1 MQNDT
6 YHLQARDEL
15 VAKVCQ
21 LGPFHLFFT
30 LSCAEMNWSEN
41 FVTLL
46 KKLYPEISIRY
57 EMHNKP
63 NWSGDDND
71 IFVKYGNEEEMPL
84 WEYVETLPKSKYELL
99 RDQVMDTTRIFDNRV
114 KSFIKNI
121 LLGPGRDK
129 IPISYYTYRVEF
141 QGIGDI
147 NI

>member
-1 MQNDT
+1 M
-6 YHLQARDEL
+6 
-15 VAKVCQ
+15 AKVCQ

-57 EMHNKP
+57 EKHNKP

-71 IFVKYGNEEEMPL
+71 IFVKYGDEEEMPL
-84 WEYVETLPKSKYELL
+84 WEYVKTLPKSKYELL

-141 QGIGDI
+141 QGTGDKTI
-147 NI
+147 

>member
-1 MQNDT
+1 
-6 YHLQARDEL
+6 
-15 VAKVCQ
+15 
-21 LGPFHLFFT
+21 
-30 LSCAEMNWSEN
+30 MNWSEN

-57 EMHNKP
+57 EKHNKP

-71 IFVKYGNEEEMPL
+71 IFVKYGDEEEMPL
-84 WEYVETLPKSKYELL
+84 WEYVKTLPKSKYELL

-121 LLGPGRDK
+121 LLGPGEDK

>member
-1 MQNDT
+1 
-6 YHLQARDEL
+6 
-15 VAKVCQ
+15 
-21 LGPFHLFFT
+21 
-30 LSCAEMNWSEN
+30 MNWSEN

-57 EMHNKP
+57 EKHNKP

-71 IFVKYGNEEEMPL
+71 IFVKYGDEEEIPL
-84 WEYVETLPKSKYELL
+84 WEYVKTLPKSKYELL

-121 LLGPGRDK
+121 LLGPGGDK

-141 QGIGDI
+141 QGTGDKTI
-147 NI
+147 KIIY

>member
-1 MQNDT
+1 MQNEIC
-6 YHLQARDEL
+6 HQQARDEL

-46 KKLYPEISIRY
+46 RKLYPEISIRY
-57 EMHNKP
+57 EKHNKP

-71 IFVKYGNEEEMPL
+71 IFVKYGDEEEMPL
-84 WEYVETLPKSKYELL
+84 WEYVKTLPKSKYELL

-114 KSFIKNI
+114 KSFAW
-121 LLGPGRDK
+121 
-129 IPISYYTYRVEF
+129 SW
-141 QGIGDI
+141 
-147 NI
+147 